1 MNRPVDIL
9 VVRLLRDEG
18 TIAKLFDK
26 VVAQIYELQI
36 FFLYDW
42 GGGADRTIS
51 TEGWI
56 KGVG

>member
-42 GGGADRTIS
+42 GGGRTAQS
-51 TEGWI
+51 APRDG
-56 KGVG
+56 